1 MSTIQLNDMELT
13 QSNFKKKLL
22 FLSSNC
28 SAIFKNNSV
37 TEKNVSDIVYHLYK
51 MSSIQLNDLAFN

>member
-1 MSTIQLNDMELT
+1 MELT

-28 SAIFKNNSV
+28 SAIIKNNSV